1 MARKTILSPYYTFT
15 PSTKTIL
22 IPQPVLRERIQL
34 ITNVT
39 TNQVIYNFS
48 DSNLKFTS
56 YSITTDSIGNTFT
69 TVVLQYNTAGMSA
82 TDRLEIIVD
91 DFNETFQPAETQM
104 DPVNKLR
111 VSNPQALIDT
121 DFEYSVQATKWESVA
136 MINNRPFAYFNVNSP
151 LTITDVTATN
161 GSRTITVNT
170 TTPPAA
176 GTPVYI
182 LDTTFAGADGLF
194 IVDSIVAGTSF
205 SYTAKIR
212 FTGTTGSIFVS
223 GTTSAYQGTVYTGAA
238 IGISSITNSG
248 TAVTIT
254 TSVPHG
260 LALGNELAL
269 TGTSASTNAP
279 NGSWVV
285 STVTSPTVFSFQVTN
300 APTGSITGGTLYC
313 RPTGTFNHRPFDGGV
328 TFSTNA
334 QSHNQQMIRQ
344 TRRYFR
350 YQSGKG
356 IQISTGTLLKP
367 SINID
372 GITSSGTTVTVTTK
386 IQHNLNPG
394 VTIQVSRCNEPAYN
408 GSFVVATVLDPYKFT
423 YTALSAPSTS
433 PASGPYVLSVTGW
446 NGAQVRV
453 GSFDSQNG
461 IFFEYDGS
469 TLFAVR
475 RSSTYQLS
483 GFVSVTVG
491 SSTVTGQTVNGVTTL
506 FSKQLQPNDFIVIR
520 GMSYR
525 VENINSDTSMT
536 IQPAYRGAANL
547 SNVIVSKTTE
557 LRIPQSQWNID
568 RLDGAGPS
576 GFTIDLSRMQMF
588 YMDYSWYG
596 AGFIRWGVRGATGDV
611 IYCHKLINNNI
622 NYDAYM
628 RSGNLPARYEAAT
641 FARTSL
647 LTSTMS
653 NTDTTINVSDHSN
666 WATAGTIWV
675 RNASQSE
682 FINYTGKS
690 QVASLTGTTVSG
702 SAVISMASTTGVVVG
717 QYVQGTGI
725 PYGATVQ
732 SIATNTSVT
741 ISQVATFSATSTI
754 IFGPTLTGLTR
765 TQAGGT
771 LTFTTTANSP
781 TMTGVST
788 AGVQI
793 GQYISG
799 TNIPPGAY
807 VVSFV
812 TNTSVTMS
820 EGATGSGSISVIFS
834 PMGQTTA
841 QTFTYNAVAP
851 TVVESHAPEFAPTI
865 SHWGTS
871 VIMDGRFDD
880 DKSFVF
886 TRGMTTALSVNS
898 GVNNAIMSFRVAP
911 TVSNGVTS
919 STLGTRELINR
930 MQMVLRNLDCFSN
943 GQFLITLVLNGTVSS
958 ATPNW
963 TSQGGSSLAQYI
975 IHSASTTLT
984 GGEVVYGFFLNTA
997 GGTTNFTTTSFELA
1011 LLRDLGN
1018 SILGGGAAAANAAI
1032 YPDGPDIITIMA
1044 QNIGVGSSNILA
1056 RVSWTEAQA

>member
-15 PSTKTIL
+15 PSTRTII

-56 YSITTDSIGNTFT
+56 YTITTDSVGNTFT
-69 TVVLQYNTAGMSA
+69 TVVLQYNTAAMSA
-82 TDRLEIIVD
+82 SDRLEIIVD
-91 DFNETFQPAETQM
+91 DYNETFQPAETLM

-111 VSNPQALIDT
+111 TSNPQALIDT

-136 MINNRPFAYFNVNSP
+136 MINNRPFAFFNVNAP
-151 LTITDVTATN
+151 ITITDVTATN
-161 GSRTITVNT
+161 GSRTITVAT
-170 TTPPAA
+170 TTPPSV
-176 GTPVYI
+176 GTPFYI
-182 LDTTFAGADGLF
+182 LDTSFAGADGLY
-194 IVDSIVAGTSF
+194 IVDTVSAGVNFT
-205 SYTAKIR
+205 YTAKIR
-212 FTGTTGSIFVS
+212 YTGTTGSIFVT
-223 GTTSAYQGTVYTGAA
+223 GVTSVYQGTIYTGAA
-238 IGISSITNSG
+238 ISISGITYSG
-248 TAVTIT
+248 TAITVT

-260 LALGNELAL
+260 LALGNEIAL
-269 TGTSASTNAP
+269 TGTTASTNAP

-285 STVTSPTVFSFQVTN
+285 STVTSPTVFVFQAINT
-300 APTGSITGGTLYC
+300 PTGTVTGGTLYG

-356 IQISTGTLLKP
+356 IQVSTGTLLRP
-367 SINID
+367 SLNVD
-372 GITSSGTTVTVTTK
+372 SITSSGTTVTVVTK
-386 IQHNLNPG
+386 LQHNLEPG
-394 VTIQVSRCNEPAYN
+394 VTIAVARCNETAYN
-408 GSFVVATVLDPYKFT
+408 GSFTVVSVLDPYRFT
-423 YTALSAPSTS
+423 YTALSAPSAAT
-433 PASGPYVLSVTGW
+433 ASGSFVLSVTGW

-453 GSFDSQNG
+453 GAFDSQNG
-461 IFFEYDGS
+461 IFFEYDG
-469 TLFAVR
+469 TVLVAVR
-475 RSSTYQLS
+475 RSSTYQIA
-483 GFVSVTVG
+483 GFSSFTAG

-506 FSKQLQPNDFIVIR
+506 FSKQLQPNDFIVVR
-520 GMSYR
+520 GMTYR

-536 IQPAYRGAANL
+536 IQPPYRGASNL
-547 SNVIVSKTTE
+547 SNVIISKTID

-576 GFTIDLSRMQMF
+576 GFLIDLSRMQMF
-588 YMDYSWYG
+588 YIDYSWYG

-628 RSGNLPARYEAAT
+628 RSGNLPARYECST
-641 FARTSL
+641 FGRVSL
-647 LTSTMS
+647 LTATLS
-653 NTDTTINVSDHSN
+653 NSDTTINLNDHTN
-666 WATAGTIWV
+666 YATAGTIWV
-675 RNASQSE
+675 RNNSQSE

-702 SAVISMASTTGVVVG
+702 SNVITMASTTGVVVG
-717 QYVQGTGI
+717 QAVQGTGI
-725 PYGATVQ
+725 QYGSTVQ

-741 ISQVATFSATSTI
+741 LSQVCLFSATSTI
-754 IFGPTLTGLTR
+754 LFGPTLTGLTR
-765 TQAGGT
+765 AQTGGT
-771 LTFTTTANSP
+771 LTFTTTSGSP
-781 TMTGVST
+781 VMTGAST
-788 AGVQI
+788 TGVQI
-793 GQYISG
+793 GQYVTGS
-799 TNIPPGAY
+799 NIPPGTY
-807 VVSFV
+807 VISFV
-812 TNTSVTMS
+812 TNTSVTLS
-820 EGATGSGSISVIFS
+820 DGATGSGSISVTFN

-841 QTFTYNAVAP
+841 QTFTFSATAP
-851 TVVESHAPEFAPTI
+851 VVIESHAPEFSPTI

-886 TRGMTTALSVNS
+886 TRGMTTALSVTN
-898 GVNNAIMSFRVAP
+898 GFNNAIMSFRIAP
-911 TVSNGVTS
+911 TVSNGITA

-963 TSQGGSSLAQYI
+963 ISQGGSSLAQYI
-975 IHSASTTLT
+975 IHTAATTIT

-997 GGTTNFTTTSFELA
+997 GGANFTTTSFELT

-1018 SILGGGAAAANAAI
+1018 SILGGGAATSNTGI

-1044 QNIGVGSSNILA
+1044 QNIGTGASNILA